1 MQEFQE
7 SLWNSCEG
15 AVIKMETKRLLEVQ
29 DFLAVTPVYKIS
41 LHICTQ
47 SLYLIITNGEVNV
60 CSITNRIIIKIIFSK
75 NYSLELKILIEV
87 WSNCLVNSFSHYRKF
102 SNYLCQIITYSSIF
116 NPNMI
121 Y

>member
-15 AVIKMETKRLLEVQ
+15 AVIKMETKSLFEVQ

-47 SLYLIITNGEVNV
+47 FYI
-60 CSITNRIIIKIIFSK
+60 
-75 NYSLELKILIEV
+75 
-87 WSNCLVNSFSHYRKF
+87 
-102 SNYLCQIITYSSIF
+102 
-116 NPNMI
+116 
-121 Y
+121 